1 MLLESIFVLEF
12 MKEQSQQKSQDIKV
26 ADFSLQ
32 MYFRLLFFFFPNNSF
47 QITSFVHEMN
57 LGINRAQLQS
67 DIPTLGKH
75 QECFP
80 SLSSN

>member
-32 MYFRLLFFFFPNNSF
+32 MYFRLLFFFF
-47 QITSFVHEMN
+47 
-57 LGINRAQLQS
+57 
-67 DIPTLGKH
+67 
-75 QECFP
+75 FP
-80 SLSSN
+80 

>member
-32 MYFRLLFFFFPNNSF
+32 MYFRLLFFFFF
-47 QITSFVHEMN
+47 
-57 LGINRAQLQS
+57 
-67 DIPTLGKH
+67 
-75 QECFP
+75 
-80 SLSSN
+80 SLTTAFKLHLLYMR

>member
-32 MYFRLLFFFFPNNSF
+32 MYFMLVCFFFFPNNSF
-47 QITSFVHEMN
+47 QITSFVHEMS
-57 LGINRAQLQS
+57 LGAPVRYSHPWKAPRVFPIPQL
-67 DIPTLGKH
+67 
-75 QECFP
+75 
-80 SLSSN
+80 

>member
-32 MYFRLLFFFFPNNSF
+32 MYFRLLFFFF
-47 QITSFVHEMN
+47 
-57 LGINRAQLQS
+57 
-67 DIPTLGKH
+67 
-75 QECFP
+75 
-80 SLSSN
+80 SLTTAFKLHLLYMR